1 MSIYNPYVT
10 KKDFDKDKKEIAYNR
25 STLYNY
31 LKDTELFFSFT
42 EINNRKYK
50 VFQIPYIW
58 EHSYLMIND
67 MRITDFQSVI
77 LFTNELVVR
86 FSKYDDWQINIP
98 YKSIKSI
105 GITNDLDLGYQ
116 ELHLNK

>member
-1 MSIYNPYVT
+1 MRE
-10 KKDFDKDKKEIAYNR
+10 DKEKIIQNR
-25 STLYNY
+25 STIYQFF
-31 LKDTELFFSFT
+31 KETELYFAYT
-42 EINNRKYK
+42 EISNRKYK
-50 VFQIPYIW
+50 VFQIPYKW
-58 EHSYLMIND
+58 DKSYLMIND

-105 GITNDLDLGYQ
+105 AVAEDLNLGYR